1 MGGVRASLTRR
12 EVASFRD
19 AGYLVVEDFLTPS
32 ELIAWRG
39 AAQQAVAQRPHRLP
53 TGDVEQPGLEDNPHV
68 FTQRLNLW
76 KTHEGMRTLTLDHR
90 LGALAATLSGAPA
103 IRLYSDQALFKEPY
117 SSATPW
123 RQESPFLAFSEECVL
138 LWVALTDATP
148 SNGCLHVLP
157 GSHHVA
163 SERGVPIGANI
174 GGLFDIYPELHSI
187 SPEMVPLQAGACVL
201 LTGWLAFAAGANLTH
216 GRQMALQ
223 CDFMPDG
230 AVFNGR
236 QNWLTSGELARLRL
250 GAPLD
255 DGELFPLVHCEP
267 SATRV

>member
-1 MGGVRASLTRR
+1 VRARLSRLEIARY
-12 EVASFRD
+12 RD
-19 AGYLVVEDFLTPS
+19 VGYLVVDDFLTPS

-39 AAQQAVAQRPHRLP
+39 AVQQAVAQRPHRLP

-76 KTHEGMRTLTLDHR
+76 KTHEGTRSLMLDHR
-90 LGALAATLSGAPA
+90 LGALAATLSGQSA

-117 SSATPW
+117 ASATPW

-138 LWVALTDATP
+138 LWVALTDATA

-157 GSHHVA
+157 GSQRGA
-163 SERGVPIGANI
+163 IDRGVSLGASL
-174 GGLFDIYPELHSI
+174 GGLFDLYPELHSI
-187 SPEMVPLQAGACVL
+187 SPVMCPLPAGACVL
-201 LTGWLAFAAGANLTH
+201 MNGWLAFAAGANLTH

-236 QNWLTSGELARLRL
+236 QNWLTSDEVGRLEV
-250 GAPLD
+250 GQPLTD
-255 DGELFPLVHCEP
+255 DELFPLIHCTP
-267 SATRV
+267 SPSRA